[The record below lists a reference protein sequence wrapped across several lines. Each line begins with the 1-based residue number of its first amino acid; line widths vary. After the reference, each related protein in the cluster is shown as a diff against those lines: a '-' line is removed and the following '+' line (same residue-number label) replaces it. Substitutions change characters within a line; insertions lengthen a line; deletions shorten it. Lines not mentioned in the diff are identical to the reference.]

1 MSMVRCH
8 HWGVKLI
15 YLILGSTFVDTG
27 FYYKAG
33 DQNSNNMAT
42 DSSKT
47 SSVAEKSG
55 EDGLK
60 ETRVWMDGW

>member
-1 MSMVRCH
+1 M
-8 HWGVKLI
+8 
-15 YLILGSTFVDTG
+15 LGSTFVDTG

-33 DQNSNNMAT
+33 NQNSNNMAT
-42 DSSKT
+42 DCSQT
-47 SSVAEKSG
+47 SSLAEKSG